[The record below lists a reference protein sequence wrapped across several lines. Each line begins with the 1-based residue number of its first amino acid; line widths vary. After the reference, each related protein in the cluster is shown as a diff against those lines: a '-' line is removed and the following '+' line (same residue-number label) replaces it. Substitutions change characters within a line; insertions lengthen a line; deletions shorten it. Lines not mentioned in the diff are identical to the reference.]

1 MVSLMD
7 IIVLTLLVAF
17 IVKRLYAV
25 FGTNPKKDKMRIII
39 KTNDP
44 QIKDKVLEAFA
55 EINNNSNISV
65 PENTD
70 ITSKI
75 PNFNKNSFLAGAKR
89 VFELVLAAFNSGKLD
104 GIKNL
109 VSSKIFNALNLAV
122 EKRNAD
128 NFSSE
133 VDFIGFDSAEIK
145 NVKLLK
151 NSVKIVVNFVSQQ
164 VNILKDK
171 DGNVVL
177 GDENF
182 VQKISDT
189 WTFER
194 PLNDV
199 SNSWTLVSTKK
210 SA

>member
-39 KTNDP
+39 KADDP
-44 QIKDKVLEAFA
+44 QIKEKVMQAFT
-55 EINNNSNISV
+55 EIKSNRDAAQTKD
-65 PENTD
+65 ED

-75 PNFNKNSFLAGAKR
+75 PNFNKNNFLAGAKR
-89 VFELVLAAFNSGKLD
+89 VFELVLSAFSNGKLD

-109 VSSKIFNALNLAV
+109 VSTKVFNALNLAV
-122 EKRNAD
+122 EKRKAE
-128 NFSSE
+128 SLSAE

-151 NSVKIVVNFVSQQ
+151 NSVKVVVDFVSQQ

-171 DGNVVL
+171 DGNVIL

-194 PLNDV
+194 PLNDI

>member
-17 IVKRLYAV
+17 IIKRLYAV
-25 FGTNPKKDKMRIII
+25 FGTNPKKDKMRIVI
-39 KTNDP
+39 KADDP
-44 QIKDKVLEAFA
+44 QIKEKVMQAFA
-55 EINNNSNISV
+55 EINGNKDTAQSKDEDV
-65 PENTD
+65 
-70 ITSKI
+70 TSKI
-75 PNFNKNSFLAGAKR
+75 PNFNKNNFLAGAKR
-89 VFELVLAAFNSGKLD
+89 VFELVLSAFNNGKLD

-109 VSSKIFNALNLAV
+109 VSTKVFNALNLAV
-122 EKRNAD
+122 EKRKAENLSA
-128 NFSSE
+128 E

-145 NVKLLK
+145 NVKFLK
-151 NSVKIVVNFVSQQ
+151 NSVKIVVDFVSQQ

-171 DGNVVL
+171 DGNVIL

-194 PLNDV
+194 PLNDI

>member
-1 MVSLMD
+1 MVSIMD

-17 IVKRLYAV
+17 IVKRLYSV
-25 FGTNPKKDKMRIII
+25 FGANTKEDKMRIII
-39 KTNDP
+39 KSNDP
-44 QIKDKVLEAFA
+44 QIKEKVMQAFA
-55 EINNNSNISV
+55 DIQNNGNAIK
-65 PENTD
+65 PENQD
-70 ITSKI
+70 ITTKI

-104 GIKNL
+104 GIRNL
-109 VSSKIFNALNLAV
+109 VSTKVFNALNAAV
-122 EKRNAD
+122 EKRIAD
-128 NFSSE
+128 NLSSE

-145 NVKLLK
+145 NVKFLK
-151 NSVKIVVNFVSQQ
+151 NSVKIVVDFVSQQ

-171 DGNVVL
+171 DGNVII

-194 PLNDV
+194 LLNDV
-199 SNSWTLVSTKK
+199 SNAWTLVSTKK

>member
-1 MVSLMD
+1 MVSIMD

-17 IVKRLYAV
+17 IVKRLYSV
-25 FGTNPKKDKMRIII
+25 FGTNTKEDKMRIII
-39 KTNDP
+39 KSNDP
-44 QIKDKVLEAFA
+44 QIKEKVMQAFA
-55 EINNNSNISV
+55 DIQNNGNAIK
-65 PENTD
+65 PENQD
-70 ITSKI
+70 ITAKI

-104 GIKNL
+104 GIRNL
-109 VSSKIFNALNLAV
+109 VSTKVFNALNAAV
-122 EKRNAD
+122 EKRIAD
-128 NFSSE
+128 NLSSE

-145 NVKLLK
+145 NVKFLK
-151 NSVKIVVNFVSQQ
+151 NSVKIVVDFVSQQ

-171 DGNVVL
+171 DGNVII

-199 SNSWTLVSTKK
+199 SNAWTLVSTKK

>member
-1 MVSLMD
+1 MVSIMD

-17 IVKRLYAV
+17 IVKRLYSV
-25 FGTNPKKDKMRIII
+25 FGTNTKEDKMRIII
-39 KTNDP
+39 KSNDP
-44 QIKDKVLEAFA
+44 QIKEKVMQAFA
-55 EINNNSNISV
+55 DIQNNGNAIK
-65 PENTD
+65 PENQD
-70 ITSKI
+70 ITTKI

-104 GIKNL
+104 GIRNL
-109 VSSKIFNALNLAV
+109 VSTKVFNALNAAV
-122 EKRNAD
+122 EKRIAD
-128 NFSSE
+128 NLSSE

-145 NVKLLK
+145 NVKFLK
-151 NSVKIVVNFVSQQ
+151 NSVKIVVDFVSQQ

-171 DGNVVL
+171 DGNVII

-194 PLNDV
+194 LLNDV
-199 SNSWTLVSTKK
+199 SNAWTLVSTKK

>member
-1 MVSLMD
+1 MVSIMD

-17 IVKRLYAV
+17 IVKRLYSV
-25 FGTNPKKDKMRIII
+25 FGTNTKEDKMRIII
-39 KTNDP
+39 KSNDP
-44 QIKDKVLEAFA
+44 QIKEKVMQAFA
-55 EINNNSNISV
+55 DIQNNGNAIK
-65 PENTD
+65 PENQD
-70 ITSKI
+70 ITAKI

-104 GIKNL
+104 GVRNL
-109 VSSKIFNALNLAV
+109 VSTKVFNALNAAV
-122 EKRNAD
+122 EKRIAD
-128 NFSSE
+128 NLSSE

-145 NVKLLK
+145 NVKFLK
-151 NSVKIVVNFVSQQ
+151 NSVKIVVDFVSQQ

-171 DGNVVL
+171 DGNVII

-194 PLNDV
+194 PLNDI

>member
-1 MVSLMD
+1 MVSIMD

-17 IVKRLYAV
+17 IVKRLYSV
-25 FGTNPKKDKMRIII
+25 FGTNTKEDKMRIII
-39 KTNDP
+39 KSNDP
-44 QIKDKVLEAFA
+44 QIKEKVMQAFA
-55 EINNNSNISV
+55 DIQNNGNAIK
-65 PENTD
+65 PENQD
-70 ITSKI
+70 ITAKI

-109 VSSKIFNALNLAV
+109 VSTKVFNALNAAV
-122 EKRNAD
+122 EKRIAD
-128 NFSSE
+128 NLSSE

-145 NVKLLK
+145 NVKFLK
-151 NSVKIVVNFVSQQ
+151 NSVKIVVDFVSQQ

-171 DGNVVL
+171 DGNVII

-199 SNSWTLVSTKK
+199 SNAWTLVSTKK

>member
-1 MVSLMD
+1 MVSIMD

-17 IVKRLYAV
+17 IVKRLYSV
-25 FGTNPKKDKMRIII
+25 FGTNPKEDKMRIII
-39 KTNDP
+39 KSNDP
-44 QIKDKVLEAFA
+44 QIKEKVMQAFA
-55 EINNNSNISV
+55 DIQNNGNAIK
-65 PENTD
+65 PENQD
-70 ITSKI
+70 ITAKI

-104 GIKNL
+104 GIRNL
-109 VSSKIFNALNLAV
+109 VSTKVFNALNAAV
-122 EKRNAD
+122 EKRIAD
-128 NFSSE
+128 NLSSE

-145 NVKLLK
+145 NVKFLK
-151 NSVKIVVNFVSQQ
+151 NSVKIVVDFVSQQ

-171 DGNVVL
+171 DGNVII

-199 SNSWTLVSTKK
+199 SNAWTLVSTKK

>member
-1 MVSLMD
+1 MVSIMD

-17 IVKRLYAV
+17 IVKRLYSV
-25 FGTNPKKDKMRIII
+25 FGTNTKEDKMRIII
-39 KTNDP
+39 KSNDP
-44 QIKDKVLEAFA
+44 QIKEKVMQAFA
-55 EINNNSNISV
+55 DIQNNGNAIK
-65 PENTD
+65 PENQD
-70 ITSKI
+70 ITTKI

-104 GIKNL
+104 GIRNL
-109 VSSKIFNALNLAV
+109 VSTKVFNALNAAV
-122 EKRNAD
+122 EKRIAD
-128 NFSSE
+128 NLSSE

-145 NVKLLK
+145 NVKFLK
-151 NSVKIVVNFVSQQ
+151 NSVKIVVDFVSQQ

-171 DGNVVL
+171 DGNVII

-199 SNSWTLVSTKK
+199 SNAWTLVSTKK

>member
-1 MVSLMD
+1 MVSIMD

-17 IVKRLYAV
+17 IVKRLYSV
-25 FGTNPKKDKMRIII
+25 FGTNPKEDKMRIII
-39 KTNDP
+39 KSNDP
-44 QIKDKVLEAFA
+44 QIKEKVMQAFA
-55 EINNNSNISV
+55 DIQNNGNAIK
-65 PENTD
+65 PENQD
-70 ITSKI
+70 ITAKI

-109 VSSKIFNALNLAV
+109 VSTKVFNALNAAV
-122 EKRNAD
+122 EKRIAD
-128 NFSSE
+128 NLSSE

-145 NVKLLK
+145 NVKFLK
-151 NSVKIVVNFVSQQ
+151 NSVKIVVDFVSQQ

-171 DGNVVL
+171 DGNVII

-199 SNSWTLVSTKK
+199 SNAWTLVSTKK
-210 SA
+210 SV

>member
-1 MVSLMD
+1 MVSIMD

-17 IVKRLYAV
+17 IVKRLYSV
-25 FGTNPKKDKMRIII
+25 FGTNTKEDKMRIII
-39 KTNDP
+39 KSNDP
-44 QIKDKVLEAFA
+44 QIKEKVMQAFA
-55 EINNNSNISV
+55 DIQNNGNAIK
-65 PENTD
+65 PENQD
-70 ITSKI
+70 ITAKI

-104 GIKNL
+104 GIRNL
-109 VSSKIFNALNLAV
+109 VSAKVFNALNAAV
-122 EKRNAD
+122 EKRIAD
-128 NFSSE
+128 NLSSE

-145 NVKLLK
+145 NVKFLK
-151 NSVKIVVNFVSQQ
+151 NSVKIVVDFVSQQ

-171 DGNVVL
+171 DGNVII

-199 SNSWTLVSTKK
+199 SNAWTLVSTKK

>member
-1 MVSLMD
+1 MVSIMD

-17 IVKRLYAV
+17 IVKRLYSV
-25 FGTNPKKDKMRIII
+25 FGTNTKEDKMRIII
-39 KTNDP
+39 KSNDP
-44 QIKDKVLEAFA
+44 QIKEKVMQAFA
-55 EINNNSNISV
+55 DIQNNGNAIK
-65 PENTD
+65 PENQD
-70 ITSKI
+70 ITAKI

-104 GIKNL
+104 GVRNL
-109 VSSKIFNALNLAV
+109 VSTKVFNALNAAV
-122 EKRNAD
+122 EKRIAD
-128 NFSSE
+128 NLSSE

-145 NVKLLK
+145 NVKFLK
-151 NSVKIVVNFVSQQ
+151 NSVKIVVDFVSQQ

-171 DGNVVL
+171 DGNVII

-199 SNSWTLVSTKK
+199 SNAWTLVSTKK

>member
-1 MVSLMD
+1 MVSIMD

-17 IVKRLYAV
+17 IVKRLYSV
-25 FGTNPKKDKMRIII
+25 FGTNTKEDKMRIII
-39 KTNDP
+39 KSNDP
-44 QIKDKVLEAFA
+44 QIKEKVMQAFA
-55 EINNNSNISV
+55 DIQNNGNAIK
-65 PENTD
+65 PENQD
-70 ITSKI
+70 ITAKI

-104 GIKNL
+104 GIRNL
-109 VSSKIFNALNLAV
+109 VSTKVFNALNAAV
-122 EKRNAD
+122 EKRIAD
-128 NFSSE
+128 NLSSE

-145 NVKLLK
+145 NVKFLK
-151 NSVKIVVNFVSQQ
+151 NSVKIVVDFVSQQ

-171 DGNVVL
+171 DGNVII

-194 PLNDV
+194 LLNDV
-199 SNSWTLVSTKK
+199 SNAWTLVSTKK

>member
-1 MVSLMD
+1 MVSIMD

-17 IVKRLYAV
+17 IVKRLYSV
-25 FGTNPKKDKMRIII
+25 FGTNPKEDKMRIII
-39 KTNDP
+39 KSNDP
-44 QIKDKVLEAFA
+44 QIKEKVMQAFA
-55 EINNNSNISV
+55 DIQNNGNTIK
-65 PENTD
+65 PENQD
-70 ITSKI
+70 ITAKI

-109 VSSKIFNALNLAV
+109 VSTKVFNALNAAV
-122 EKRNAD
+122 EKRIAD
-128 NFSSE
+128 NLSSE

-145 NVKLLK
+145 NVKFLK
-151 NSVKIVVNFVSQQ
+151 NSVKIVVDFVSQQ

-171 DGNVVL
+171 DGNVII

-199 SNSWTLVSTKK
+199 SNAWTLVSTKK